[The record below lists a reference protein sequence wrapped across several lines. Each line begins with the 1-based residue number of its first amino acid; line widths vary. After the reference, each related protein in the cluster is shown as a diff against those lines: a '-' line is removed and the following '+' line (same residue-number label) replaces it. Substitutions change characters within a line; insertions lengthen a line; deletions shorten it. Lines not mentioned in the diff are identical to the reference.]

1 MNLFKT
7 LMPSRPGAM
16 SASKQPRSFGR
27 EDYVTAAVA
36 LVLQADAEAGGSLT
50 ERVLGELYGVALHG
64 RPRVLAQA
72 EHPDLGCGISYIDL
86 EVRTES
92 DWVLLENKTGTGLG
106 TRLDRETGEEVD
118 QLAKYSRVLDHAP
131 VPEAHRHIGM
141 LVWAPQPRLQSTY
154 FRGARYWWELYQVL
168 ASTPAT
174 GDGYA
179 DRLRAELLSF
189 FQYLELDPIAPL
201 RRDDLGQVSVVQR
214 LLARTVSLAV
224 QEGADLLQPRP
235 GTTGAYLFE
244 RATAEGRQGW
254 SFGFSGG
261 ELFAHVSNEGYRQVE
276 LPQAFLS
283 ATDVEEQVRGLAA
296 VLCALPTAPRD
307 ASRAKLPEQDFLEG
321 FGDVRPAVES
331 LFETARDLDWSLKIG
346 SAEAVLQRRDRGPQD
361 VVLYLSAAYS
371 WGPYARIWCPSEAL
385 RDQLAQAL
393 GAAHGAKNVKA
404 QGESVKLFLR
414 TEAPVSGLISA
425 LEALAPTP

>member
-16 SASKQPRSFGR
+16 STSRQPRSFGR

-36 LVLQADAEAGGSLT
+36 LVLQADVEAGGSLT

-106 TRLDRETGEEVD
+106 TRLDRETGEEVG
-118 QLAKYSRVLDHAP
+118 QLAKYSQVLDHAP
-131 VPEAHRHIGM
+131 VPEANRHIGM
-141 LVWAPQPRLQSTY
+141 LVWAPQPRPQSAY
-154 FRGARYWWELYQVL
+154 FRGARYWWDLYQAL
-168 ASTPAT
+168 ASAPAT
-174 GDGYA
+174 KDGYA
-179 DRLRAELLSF
+179 DRLRTELLSF
-189 FQYLELDPIAPL
+189 FRFLELDPIAPL
-201 RRDDLGQVSVVQR
+201 RRDDLAQVSLVQR
-214 LLARTVSLAV
+214 LLARTVSMAV
-224 QEGADLLQPRP
+224 QEGAELLHPRP
-235 GTTGAYLFE
+235 ATTGAYLFE
-244 RATAEGRQGW
+244 RATAEGRESW

-261 ELFAHVSNEGYRQVE
+261 ELFAHVSNEGYRQVA
-276 LPQAFLS
+276 LPEGFLS
-283 ATDVEEQVRGLAA
+283 ANDAEDQVRALAA
-296 VLCALPTAPRD
+296 ILCALPTAPRD
-307 ASRAKLPEQDFLEG
+307 ASRAKLPELDFLEG
-321 FGDVRPAVES
+321 FGDVRPAIEA
-331 LFETARDLDWSLKIG
+331 LFETAREIDWSLKIG

-385 RDQLAQAL
+385 RDQLARAL
-393 GAAHGAKNVKA
+393 GTAHGTENVKA
-404 QGESVKLFLR
+404 QGESVKVFLR
-414 TEAPVSGLISA
+414 PETPVGGLISA
-425 LEALAPTP
+425 LEALVPSP